1 MTDTMTSQNINLSF
15 WDTLYN
21 SLIKHNVPEKLIKV
35 IKLKMQRTK
44 MKVKVNNIYS
54 EWFETKTG
62 TIQETLYP
70 PYYLV

>member
-54 EWFETKTG
+54 EWF
-62 TIQETLYP
+62 
-70 PYYLV
+70 